1 MSLARTGHSTVQSLQ
16 KKNVIE
22 SQDVFNEDVDVTLQN
37 VEIVARWR
45 DVKKKVF
52 YVMAKTNR

>member
-1 MSLARTGHSTVQSLQ
+1 MGSNGTSHSTVQSMQ
-16 KKNVIE
+16 KKNTIE
-22 SQDVFNEDVDVTLQN
+22 SQDVFNVDVDVELQN

-52 YVMAKTNR
+52 YVLAKVKR